1 YEITG
6 KIGEAYETE
15 EKEIKYYVLV
25 RSEGNT
31 KGEIKEEEQIVTYY
45 YRKLNFNIGIEKT
58 IETITLNGKNIKIGN
73 KETSKLEI
81 KKEDIKN
88 TEIIVKYNIKVTNTG
103 ELGGTSKIV
112 EQIPEG
118 YELAYLPEYWKVMRD
133 ETLETNVDLEAGQ
146 SKELEVVLRWENKE
160 NNLGAKTN
168 IAKIEET
175 KNEANFKDTNEEDNV
190 GKATIVLSIKT
201 GEAVSSIIIVMIM
214 GTLIISSYI
223 TIVTIRRKDP
233 EIKDIKFLK

>member
-1 YEITG
+1 
-6 KIGEAYETE
+6 
-15 EKEIKYYVLV
+15 
-25 RSEGNT
+25 
-31 KGEIKEEEQIVTYY
+31 
-45 YRKLNFNIGIEKT
+45 
-58 IETITLNGKNIKIGN
+58 
-73 KETSKLEI
+73 
-81 KKEDIKN
+81 
-88 TEIIVKYNIKVTNTG
+88 
-103 ELGGTSKIV
+103 
-112 EQIPEG
+112 
-118 YELAYLPEYWKVMRD
+118 MRD

-168 IAKIEET
+168 IAKIEES